1 MAKRKPPT
9 EQREP
14 NREEYRQWW
23 QESIVRN
30 NRLQTELAL
39 AKVTIEALAY
49 TLAYRNRNPADI
61 HPDNDI
67 PF

>member
-1 MAKRKPPT
+1 MARRKAQA

-23 QESIVRN
+23 QQSIARN
-30 NRLQTELAL
+30 KRLETELAL

-49 TLAYRNRNPADI
+49 TLAYRDRHPNDI
-61 HPDNDI
+61 HHDNDI

>member
-1 MAKRKPPT
+1 MARRKAQAA
-9 EQREP
+9 QREP

-23 QESIVRN
+23 QESIARN
-30 NRLQTELAL
+30 SRLSRELAL

-49 TLAYRNRNPADI
+49 TLAYRDRHPNDI